1 MIIRIRSTGAVM
13 YEGEF
18 RQYIKD
24 TTGGSFDAITPE
36 ILDEN
41 GADPVLNG
49 PTPEAGRY
57 QIVQPDGVI
66 QTDGQWYTNFK
77 LVDLDDEQKAA
88 KDADQAK
95 SVRDDRNKRL
105 ADCDWTQL
113 ADAPVDKAAWATY
126 RQELRDISKQTGFP
140 WDVIWPEKAE

>member
-1 MIIRIRSTGAVM
+1 MQIRIRSTGAVM

-18 RQYIKD
+18 RQYIKN
-24 TTGGSFDAITPE
+24 TTGGSFGSITPE

-88 KDADQAK
+88 KDSDQAK

-105 ADCDWTQL
+105 ADCDWTQMPDSPL
-113 ADAPVDKAAWATY
+113 AGNQNWVTY
-126 RQELRDISKQTGFP
+126 RTELRNLTTQAGFP
-140 WDVIWPEKAE
+140 WEVTWPAKP